1 MMESRGGKPK
11 HLQLQGY
18 SVAAWRPVCDG
29 SSGIGKHSPMCPGGG
44 GGGRW
49 GGIPGDLETCAE
61 QRTLLLDPTSAS
73 SVRFRKAPATSSG
86 GVPSVALLLSLPVWG
101 PTLCSITSA
110 YSP

>member
-61 QRTLLLDPTSAS
+61 QRTLLLDPSQNYPKMHLMGEGPGAI
-73 SVRFRKAPATSSG
+73 
-86 GVPSVALLLSLPVWG
+86 LSFKTFPFFN
-101 PTLCSITSA
+101 
-110 YSP
+110 